1 MITNT
6 NPDPME
12 RMSRQKKMILQEVR
26 GSLTHPTADEVYER
40 LRKHLPRISL
50 GTVYRN
56 LDRLSRDGLIRTI
69 EGAGSRRYDGDLEEH
84 WHIRCEGCGRI
95 SDVRPEANLYREE
108 GAALPDGFKVT
119 GWHVE
124 YRGVCGECRNK
135 QGEVR
140 GAKGGES

>member
-1 MITNT
+1 MSRT
-6 NPDPME
+6 
-12 RMSRQKKMILQEVR
+12 SRQKEMILEEIR
-26 GSLTHPTADEVYER
+26 SGHNHPTADEVYER

-84 WHIRCEGCGRI
+84 WHARCEVCGRI
-95 SDVRPEANLYREE
+95 SDARPHE
-108 GAALPDGFKVT
+108 GLSLEDASGFPAGFHLT
-119 GWHVE
+119 GWNVE
-124 YRGVCGECRNK
+124 FRGVCGECRNK

-140 GAKGGES
+140 RAKGGDS